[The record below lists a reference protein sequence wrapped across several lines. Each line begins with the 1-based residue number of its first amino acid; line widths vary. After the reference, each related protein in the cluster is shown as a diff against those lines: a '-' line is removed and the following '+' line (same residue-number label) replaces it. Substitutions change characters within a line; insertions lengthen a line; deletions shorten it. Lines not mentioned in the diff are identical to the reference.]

1 MNRSALKRAIV
12 QHLLKHQGEWIPGKA
27 LDAMFGCK
35 DRQRKAA
42 VESLRFQKWPV
53 IGDKINGYKIS
64 YNVKER
70 LDYYNRREKEIKVQ
84 FASLKTMRARD
95 ESGELWTQPQ
105 VIEKMVE
112 EEMEKSLE
120 PAQNLLGKRGC
131 K

>member
-1 MNRSALKRAIV
+1 MNRSALKRAII

-70 LDYYNRREKEIKVQ
+70 LDYYNRREKEIKGSVR
-84 FASLKTMRARD
+84 FIKNN
-95 ESGELWTQPQ
+95 ES
-105 VIEKMVE
+105 
-112 EEMEKSLE
+112 
-120 PAQNLLGKRGC
+120 KR
-131 K
+131 